1 MLKSIYQKADE
12 ATMQKTF
19 ASVQQSLATM
29 NTHTNQSL
37 NPRVDHPDNHER
49 AERPEEVN
57 LEEISIHFLR
67 AYSIHPN
74 WKQIISSCNDYGQTI
89 AHISI
94 TLGYLR
100 LLRHLSTW
108 GIDLNVVDNMGLT
121 ALHYAYLFKQEECA
135 RFLIHSGVDQFIL
148 DDLGRSPSDLD
159 PSLGARLRS
168 DTDIDSDNYA
178 EGASPIEYDN
188 EMPDETG
195 KLFAKHFLVQQWMRQ
210 GEDER
215 RGEVPPSRCQ
225 SPETLGPPRS
235 AGSPVTLDSADELD
249 SGVAY
254 DHSSSLGVRIPEEN
268 STLIVAE
275 EVHSGLPI
283 EIVVSPHNTLPPSP
297 ISEFSAQIQD
307 ANRPSEIGQKP
318 FSHQA
323 PLGGTANTLDFERP
337 QIYHGTRALHH
348 FEPCRPSGVS
358 TAMHAALPQG
368 TSEDVEEQNGAKTP
382 AVAVTG
388 EVQSASFN
396 PQPVAKGRHVGN
408 RAHNSHYNRISIDE
422 GTGTVSLAASGQGQ
436 YCIIIAGAF

>member
-12 ATMQKTF
+12 ATMQNTF

-29 NTHTNQSL
+29 NTHTNPSL
-37 NPRVDHPDNHER
+37 NPRVDHSDNHER

-108 GIDLNVVDNMGLT
+108 GIDLNVADNMGLT

-135 RFLIHSGVDQFIL
+135 KFLIHSGVDQFIL

-159 PSLGARLRS
+159 PPLGVRLRS
-168 DTDIDSDNYA
+168 DTDVDNDNHA

-215 RGEVPPSRCQ
+215 RSEVPPSRCQ
-225 SPETLGPPRS
+225 SPGTLGLPRS
-235 AGSPVTLDSADELD
+235 AGSPAALDSADERYL
-249 SGVAY
+249 GVAY
-254 DHSSSLGVRIPEEN
+254 DCSSSLGVLTPLLVTEEMN
-268 STLIVAE
+268 SE
-275 EVHSGLPI
+275 PSI
-283 EIVVSPHNTLPPSP
+283 EIAVSPHNTLPPSP
-297 ISEFSAQIQD
+297 ISEFSTQTQEATQPVKIAPSHPAQSC
-307 ANRPSEIGQKP
+307 NP
-318 FSHQA
+318 
-323 PLGGTANTLDFERP
+323 ANTLDFEHP
-337 QIYHGTRALHH
+337 QTYHPTPALQYLGD
-348 FEPCRPSGVS
+348 CRPLDVS
-358 TAMHAALPQG
+358 TTGYVPLSQD
-368 TSEDVEEQNGAKTP
+368 TSEDFKEQNGAKTTGVG
-382 AVAVTG
+382 VAARG
-388 EVQSASFN
+388 EVRSASFN
-396 PQPVAKGRHVGN
+396 PELLVEVRRLRTLFGRDKE
-408 RAHNSHYNRISIDE
+408 ISIDE
-422 GTGTVSLAASGQGQ
+422 GTGAVSLVASDQGQ
-436 YCIIIAGAF
+436 YCIIPAGGF